1 MILSKEEL
9 KERTDREDKEMNGMV
24 MTVAPPEG
32 EGEAEGEEG
41 MPRRPPFR
49 RWESVFPGYG

>member
-9 KERTDREDKEMNGMV
+9 KERTDRKDKEVNGMV

-32 EGEAEGEEG
+32 EGEGEG
-41 MPRRPPFR
+41 MPRRPQFR
-49 RWESVFPGYG
+49 RWESVFRYG

>member
-9 KERTDREDKEMNGMV
+9 KERTNREDKEMNEMV
-24 MTVAPPEG
+24 MTVAPPEREG
-32 EGEAEGEEG
+32 EGEGEG

-49 RWESVFPGYG
+49 RWETVFR